1 MGPQIRLWQDEW
13 EEWFGLTTQHLSKP
27 ESLLALTTTDGVEVV
42 KEWVPQKAVSR
53 GRCYPYFLEEKNWT
67 HLVNATTEKNWT
79 QLINAT
85 TAKPELPLVFTEKS
99 SELIGTTQCEG
110 PNNCYP
116 TGFKLLLSFLLVAHV
131 VGHHVYVK
139 FVMHGSI
146 VDRLRK
152 HKECERNIS
161 SVQEAGESGVK
172 GQKSSEQMTSA
183 GPEFTTTTTVA
194 EK

>member
-13 EEWFGLTTQHLSKP
+13 EEWFGLTTQNLSKP

-53 GRCYPYFLEEKNWT
+53 GGCYPYYLEEKNWT
-67 HLVNATTEKNWT
+67 HLM
-79 QLINAT
+79 NAT

-116 TGFKLLLSFLLVAHV
+116 TDFKLLLSLLLVAHV

-146 VDRLRK
+146 VGRLRK
-152 HKECERNIS
+152 HKEGEQNS
-161 SVQEAGESGVK
+161 LSVQKREKVV
-172 GQKSSEQMTSA
+172 SA
-183 GPEFTTTTTVA
+183 HE
-194 EK
+194 